1 MTSSSATP
9 SSGRVGSLRA
19 GLFAEIVGMALDTL
33 RANKLRSALTIL
45 GVVIGVT
52 SIVAM
57 TSLIRGFGDQMHA
70 LIRQMG
76 SDTVYVQKFGFSSW
90 ASGRSFIEVLRR
102 PNLSEEDAK
111 AIVRGGPSVAMVG
124 LQLGG
129 GPGSGPERITSG
141 GHSTKQMAVIGAS
154 ANFAETNYITLENGR
169 FFSEFEVSHRRPV
182 VVLGHAPASTLFVNA
197 DPIGKHVR
205 IGAREYTVVGTMGK
219 RPSPLGNP
227 DEFVVIPVTTYE
239 KFYSTPRI
247 RGILTRFL
255 TISVV
260 PRAGVSREQVVR
272 EVEEVMR
279 SRHRLKLDEENDF
292 DVVTSDAV
300 MKIVD
305 QLTSAIALALLVISS
320 IALMVGGIGVMAI
333 MTISVTER
341 TREIGIR
348 KAIGARRREVLVQFL
363 LEAVFLTSIG
373 GLLGI
378 LLGSGIGLGVN
389 QLAGFPVSL
398 PLWSFA
404 LGFAFSASVGIF
416 FGMYPALRASRLDP
430 IEALRYE

>member
-1 MTSSSATP
+1 MSSPSPERIVRTSA
-9 SSGRVGSLRA
+9 LRA
-19 GLFAEIVGMALDTL
+19 GLFTEIVALALDTL

-90 ASGRSFIEVLRR
+90 ASGRSFLEVLKR
-102 PNLSEEDAK
+102 PNITEEDAK
-111 AIVRGGPSVAMVG
+111 ALSRLPSVSMVA
-124 LQLGG
+124 LQNGG
-129 GPGSGPERITSG
+129 GPGSGPQRVTYGSQ
-141 GHSTKQMAVIGAS
+141 STRPVPVIGTS
-154 ANFAETNYITLENGR
+154 ANWADTNYIALENGR
-169 FFSEFEVSHRRPV
+169 FFTEHEVTYRRPV
-182 VVLGHAPASTLFVNA
+182 AVLGYAPTSTLFPNS
-197 DPIGKHVR
+197 DPIGKRVR
-205 IGAREYTVVGTMGK
+205 IGQTEFTIVGTMGK
-219 RPSPLGNP
+219 RPSPLFGNP
-227 DEFVVIPVTTYE
+227 DEFAVIPVSTHE
-239 KFYSTPRI
+239 KLYRTPRI

-255 TISVV
+255 TLSVV
-260 PRAGVSREQVVR
+260 PVPGVSREQLVR
-272 EVEEVMR
+272 EVEDVMR
-279 SRHRLKLDEENDF
+279 SRHRLRLDEENDF
-292 DVVTSDAV
+292 DMVTSDQI

-305 QLTSAIALALLVISS
+305 QLTRAIALALVVISS

-348 KAIGARRREVLVQFL
+348 KAIGARRREILVQFL

-378 LLGSGIGLGVN
+378 LLGSGIGLAVN
-389 QLAGFPVSL
+389 KLANFPVSL

-416 FGMYPALRASRLDP
+416 FGMYPAVRASRLDP

>member
-1 MTSSSATP
+1 MSSAIPHTSEP
-9 SSGRVGSLRA
+9 RAGSLRA
-19 GLFAEIVGMALDTL
+19 GLFAEILAMALDTL

-57 TSLIRGFGDQMHA
+57 SSLIRGFSDQMHQ

-76 SDTVYVQKFGFSSW
+76 SDTVYLQKFGFSSF
-90 ASGRSFIEVLRR
+90 ASGRSFLEVLKR
-102 PNLSEEDAK
+102 PNLTEEDAK
-111 AIVRGGPSVAMVG
+111 AIARAPSVGIVG

-129 GPGSGPERITSG
+129 GPGSRPERITYKNE
-141 GHSTKQMAVIGAS
+141 STRPVPVIGAS
-154 ANFAETNYITLENGR
+154 ANFAETNFIALENGR
-169 FFSEFEVSHRRPV
+169 FFSDFEVSRRRSV
-182 VVLGHAPASTLFVNA
+182 VVLGYAPASMLFPNI
-197 DPIGKHVR
+197 DPIGKKVR
-205 IGAREYTVVGTMGK
+205 LGATEFTVVGTMGK
-219 RPSPLGNP
+219 RPSPLFGNP
-227 DEFVVIPVTTYE
+227 DEFAVIPVSMYE
-239 KFYSTPRI
+239 KLYRTPTI

-255 TISVV
+255 TITVV
-260 PRAGVSREQVVR
+260 PRAGIPRDQVLR

-292 DVVTSDAV
+292 DIVTSDAV

-305 QLTSAIALALLVISS
+305 QLTQAIALALVVISS

-348 KAIGARRREVLVQFL
+348 KAIGARRREILVQFL
-363 LEAVFLTSIG
+363 LEAVFLTSVG
-373 GLLGI
+373 GVLGI
-378 LLGSGIGLGVN
+378 LLGSGIGLAVN
-389 QLAGFPVSL
+389 QLADFPVSL
-398 PLWSFA
+398 PFWSFA
-404 LGFAFSASVGIF
+404 LGFAFSAAVGIF
-416 FGMYPALRASRLDP
+416 FGMFPAIKASRLDP

>member
-1 MTSSSATP
+1 MSARP
-9 SSGRVGSLRA
+9 SAGGSRRVGTLRA
-19 GLFAEIVGMALDTL
+19 GLFTEIIALAIDTL

-76 SDTVYVQKFGFSSW
+76 SDTVYLQKFGVSSW
-90 ASGRSFIEVLRR
+90 ASGRSFIDVLRR
-102 PNLSEEDAK
+102 PNLTEEDAR
-111 AIVRGGPSVAMVG
+111 AIARSPSVAMVG

-129 GPGSGPERITSG
+129 GPGSSPERVAYGSQ
-141 GHSTKQMAVIGAS
+141 STKPMAMIGTS
-154 ANFAETNYITLENGR
+154 ANFADTNHITLEHGR
-169 FFSEFEVSHRRPV
+169 FFTENEVSRRRAV
-182 VVLGHAPASTLFVNA
+182 VVLGHAPAAALFPNV
-197 DPIGKHVR
+197 DPVGKKVR
-205 IGAREYTVVGTMGK
+205 VGPREYTVVGTMGQ
-219 RPSPLGNP
+219 RPSPIGNA
-227 DEFVVIPVTTYE
+227 DEFVVVPVTTYE
-239 KFYSTPRI
+239 KFYDSPRI

-255 TISVV
+255 SISVV
-260 PRAGVSREQVVR
+260 PAGGVPRDLVVR
-272 EVEEVMR
+272 EVEEIMR
-279 SRHRLKLDEENDF
+279 SRHRLRLDQENDF
-292 DVVTSDAV
+292 DIVTSDAI
-300 MKIVD
+300 MNIVD
-305 QLTSAIALALLVISS
+305 QLTSAIALALVVISS

-363 LEAVFLTSIG
+363 LEAVILTSIG

-378 LLGSGIGLGVN
+378 LLGTAIGVGVN
-389 QLAGFPVSL
+389 LVAGFPISL

-404 LGFAFSASVGIF
+404 LGFAFSAAVGIF